1 LEGGEVEPMN
11 PNPNA
16 LVAVIDLVDLDDND
30 EDRVRIEE

>member
-1 LEGGEVEPMN
+1 MN